1 MRDLIKDRSKALE
14 ETRYLRSRVEEE
26 SELLKRRLD
35 AMARVENPAEMKL
48 AKEREEY
55 KVKEEIFII
64 NTGNQL
70 TD

>member
-14 ETRYLRSRVEEE
+14 ETRYLRSRIEEE

-35 AMARVENPAEMKL
+35 AMARVENPTEMKL

-55 KVKEEIFII
+55 KVSDMLVYFV
-64 NTGNQL
+64 
-70 TD
+70 